1 MAQRID
7 DLLDLVAAET
17 GLDDFGDPSFRD
29 GLERVHDAVTATAD
43 LTPIGR
49 AVFEGQTKAALANR
63 AKAAAWERAHPELAG
78 ERDTAP
84 VFVIGLPR
92 SGTTA
97 LSHLLAADP
106 ANRSLLGWE
115 AQDSTPPPETATYR
129 DDPRLHAA
137 RAAPSVV
144 DRLNPGFKA
153 IHHDPPEAPV
163 ECTVLL
169 AQHFASLMLSTMYN
183 VPDYD
188 AWLLGTDMT
197 AAYDHHHRMLR
208 LLQSRCPGRWFLKA
222 PVHCHA
228 IDAVAARY
236 PDARF
241 VVTHRDPSVTVAS
254 TCSLVTSLS
263 GTFTETDH
271 RYTTGRTWSAN
282 LAAMADRVVDFRDRN
297 GDERF
302 LDVAYPDLVAVPIG
316 TVRAVYTWLG
326 RDLDPATEDAMRAHT
341 GRNRQHK
348 YGRHT
353 YTLEEFGLEGGA
365 VAERFEGYR
374 ERFGI
379 AAETRSTGG
388 HA

>member
-1 MAQRID
+1 MTRTEEPLGR
-7 DLLDLVAAET
+7 LLDQVAAET
-17 GLDDFGDPSFRD
+17 GLDDFGDPSFRT
-29 GLERVHDAVTATAD
+29 GLDRIAAAVDETAD

-49 AVFEGQTKAALANR
+49 MVFEGQTKAALTAR
-63 AKAAAWERAHPELAG
+63 AKVADWERRHPGLAD
-78 ERDTAP
+78 EPVTAP

-115 AQDSTPPPETATYR
+115 AQSPTPPPETATYH

-137 RAAPSVV
+137 RSAPSLV

-169 AQHFASLMLSTMYN
+169 AQHFASLMLSTMYT
-183 VPDYD
+183 VPEYD
-188 AWLLGTDMT
+188 AWLLASDMT

-208 LLQSRCPGRWFLKA
+208 LLQSRCPGTWYLKA

-228 IDAVAARY
+228 LDEVVARY

-241 VVTHRDPSVTVAS
+241 VVTHRDPAVTVAS
-254 TCSLVTSLS
+254 TCSLVRSLS

-271 RYTTGRTWSAN
+271 SATIGRTWSGN
-282 LAAMADRVVDFRDRN
+282 LATMADRVLDHRARH
-297 GDERF
+297 GDGRF
-302 LDVAYPDLVAVPIG
+302 LDVAYADLVGDPIG
-316 TVRAVYTWLG
+316 TVRTVYGWLG
-326 RDLDPATEDAMRAHT
+326 RELDADTEAAMRAHT
-341 GRNRQHK
+341 QENKQHK
-348 YGRHT
+348 FGRHT
-353 YTLEEFGLEGGA
+353 YALDDFGLTDEW
-365 VAERFEGYR
+365 VNDRFAAYR
-374 ERFGI
+374 EAYGI
-379 AAETRSTGG
+379 PFERRR
-388 HA
+388 